1 MIVDLS
7 HSFSRCIFWS
17 MSYSPYS
24 KSDHYQGCGLLRRRR
39 RDGVSCRGIQFI
51 ATATPGDNC
60 SGSVIFQLPLSAK
73 FGSVGGCLALHKLF
87 KYPRH
92 LYFFRNNEALH
103 VYMNK
108 VSHAFALSLPCFT
121 QSTLTRATSSSTS
134 T

>member
-1 MIVDLS
+1 MDYFADVEEMEYL
-7 HSFSRCIFWS
+7 
-17 MSYSPYS
+17 
-24 KSDHYQGCGLLRRRR
+24 
-39 RDGVSCRGIQFI
+39 VVEFI

-108 VSHAFALSLPCFT
+108 VSRAFVLCFT
-121 QSTLTRATSSSTS
+121 QSDIDQSNVIFDEYNKICILDFQVVVLLQESF
-134 T
+134 